1 MLYLGEGSVMA
12 EEVTSS
18 MRNAR
23 GKVEYMLVW
32 GKDKDSLQDDSFY
45 EYIHSALEHMREVME
60 WRSSMGMLGIGSS
73 LFKRVSDPIADI
85 LGGKSKEFYKTF
97 DDLSKGRIRLICT
110 GDRYASPFILFNDPS
125 SYVAAL
131 ANPNSNE
138 IFYGYGLMEAW
149 RADPRIH
156 DLNGKG
162 IDAFTLLFSSSI
174 AFMLTLYINAGLAK
188 AREVS
193 RIFDPNDALTSN
205 LREWA
210 EYTSKGIWPGS
221 HENQRKAMIALRG
234 YLNAWFDFLKD
245 SSWLEIHHTLHHGR
259 VIERDQSFLDTAT
272 TEISETS
279 RAIILDSVSMFS
291 AEEMERRD
299 RLRREKQLE
308 WTLLR
313 IALGILYPR
322 EKARIREVWEREKR
336 KVSWRYLEDTYY
348 EEIWDLIRLH
358 LSGEDISASIE
369 EKDAR
374 TLGRWHFIFNKKAE
388 RPREKV
394 VELESMEIERIFE
407 RKNRLLAMLTWEGV
421 GLPADARWHD
431 VVARFRKIMIKYHP
445 DRVEVTGVSPE
456 EAHRVTKIAIDIFRE
471 LEIIHDL
478 HPEIFGLATLPV
490 EQDK

>member
-1 MLYLGEGSVMA
+1 MLYLGEGSVRV
-12 EEVTSS
+12 EEIIES

-23 GKVEYMLVW
+23 TKVEYMLVW
-32 GKDKDSLQDDSFY
+32 GRDKDSLQDDSFH
-45 EYIHSALEHMREVME
+45 EYIHDALEHMRRVIME
-60 WRSSMGMLGIGSS
+60 WRGSMIFGGSI
-73 LFKRVSDPIADI
+73 FKKASDPIADI
-85 LGGKSKEFYKTF
+85 LGGKSKEFYKVF
-97 DDLSKGRIRLICT
+97 DDLCKGRIGLICT
-110 GDRYASPFILFNDPS
+110 GDRYSSPFILFNDPS
-125 SYVAAL
+125 CYVAAL
-131 ANPNSNE
+131 ANPSSKE

-162 IDAFTLLFSSSI
+162 IGAFTLLFSSSI
-174 AFMLTLYINAGLAK
+174 AFMLTLYIGAGLAK

-205 LREWA
+205 LKEWA

-221 HENQRKAMIALRG
+221 HENQRKAMVALRG

-245 SSWLEIHHTLHHGR
+245 SSWLEIHHTLHHGK

-279 RAIILDSVSMFS
+279 RAIILDAGGMFS

-322 EKARIREVWEREKR
+322 EKAKIREVWEREKR
-336 KVSWRYLEDTYY
+336 KVNWKYLEDTYY

-358 LSGEDISASIE
+358 LAGEDISASVE

-394 VELESMEIERIFE
+394 VELEKMDIERIFE
-407 RKNRLLAMLTWEGV
+407 RKNRLLGMLTWEGV
-421 GLPADARWHD
+421 GLPPDARWHD
-431 VVARFRKIMIKYHP
+431 VVSRFRKIMIKYHP
-445 DRVEVTGVSPE
+445 DRVEVTGVNLE
-456 EAHRVTKIAIDIFRE
+456 EAHKVTKTAIDVFRE

-478 HPEIFGLATLPV
+478 HPEIFGLATLQT
-490 EQDK
+490 EQEV

>member
-1 MLYLGEGSVMA
+1 MLYLGEGSVRI
-12 EEVTSS
+12 EEIAS
-18 MRNAR
+18 MRDAK
-23 GKVEYMLVW
+23 GKVEYSLVW
-32 GKDKDSLQDDSFY
+32 GRGKDSLQDDSFY
-45 EYIHSALEHMREVME
+45 EYIHPALEHMQRVME
-60 WRSSMGMLGIGSS
+60 WRSSGMLGA
-73 LFKRVSDPIADI
+73 LFKKADDDPIAGI
-85 LGGKSKEFYKTF
+85 LGGKSKEFYRAF
-97 DDLSKGRIRLICT
+97 HDLYKGRIGLVCV
-110 GDRYASPFILFNDPS
+110 GDRYSSPFILFNDPTC
-125 SYVAAL
+125 YVAAL
-131 ANPNSNE
+131 ANPESSE
-138 IFYGYGLMEAW
+138 IFYGYGLLEAW

-162 IDAFTLLFSSSI
+162 VDAFTLLFSSSI

-193 RIFDPNDALTSN
+193 RVFDPNGVLAAN

-221 HENQRKAMIALRG
+221 HENQRRAMIALRG

-245 SSWLEIHHTLHHGR
+245 SSWLEIHHTLHHGK

-279 RAIILDSVSMFS
+279 RAIILDNVSVFS

-322 EKARIREVWEREKR
+322 EKAKIREVWERER
-336 KVSWRYLEDTYY
+336 RRVSWRYLEDTYY

-358 LSGEDISASIE
+358 LAGEDIYASIE
-369 EKDAR
+369 EKDTK

-394 VELESMEIERIFE
+394 VELEKMEIERIFE

-421 GLPADARWHD
+421 GLPPDARWHD

-445 DRVEVTGVSPE
+445 DRTEVTGVNPE

-478 HPEIFGLATLPV
+478 HPEVFGLATLPV
-490 EQDK
+490 EQDRQ

>member
-1 MLYLGEGSVMA
+1 MLYLGEGSIMA

-18 MRNAR
+18 MGAR
-23 GKVEYMLVW
+23 GKMVEYMLVW
-32 GKDKDSLQDDSFY
+32 GKDKGSLQDDSFY
-45 EYIHSALEHMREVME
+45 EYIRSALEHMRGVME
-60 WRSSMGMLGIGSS
+60 WRSNGIGMFGST
-73 LFKRVSDPIADI
+73 LFKKVVDPIADI
-85 LGGKSKEFYKTF
+85 LGSKSKEFYKAF
-97 DDLSKGRIRLICT
+97 DDLSKGKIRLICV
-110 GDRYASPFILFNDPS
+110 GDRYASPFILFNDPT

-131 ANPNSNE
+131 ANPSSNE

-162 IDAFTLLFSSSI
+162 VDAFTLLFSSSI

-188 AREVS
+188 AREVR

-245 SSWLEIHHTLHHGR
+245 SSWLEIHHTLHHGK

-279 RAIILDSVSMFS
+279 RAIILDNVSMFS

-336 KVSWRYLEDTYY
+336 KVSWKYLEDTYY

-358 LSGEDISASIE
+358 LTGEDISSSIE

-394 VELESMEIERIFE
+394 VELEKMEIERIFE

-445 DRVEVTGVSPE
+445 DRVEVTGVNPE

>member
-45 EYIHSALEHMREVME
+45 EYIHSALEHMRDVME

-85 LGGKSKEFYKTF
+85 LGGKSKEFYKAF
-97 DDLSKGRIRLICT
+97 DDLAKGRIRLVCT
-110 GDRYASPFILFNDPS
+110 GDRYASPFILFNDPT

-131 ANPNSNE
+131 ANPSSNE

-162 IDAFTLLFSSSI
+162 VDAFTLLFSSSI
-174 AFMLTLYINAGLAK
+174 VFMLTLYINAGLAK
-188 AREVS
+188 AREVR

-245 SSWLEIHHTLHHGR
+245 SSWLEIHHTLHHGK

-322 EKARIREVWEREKR
+322 EKARIREVWERERR
-336 KVSWRYLEDTYY
+336 KVKWRYLEDTYY
-348 EEIWDLIRLH
+348 EEIWD
-358 LSGEDISASIE
+358 
-369 EKDAR
+369 
-374 TLGRWHFIFNKKAE
+374 
-388 RPREKV
+388 
-394 VELESMEIERIFE
+394 
-407 RKNRLLAMLTWEGV
+407 
-421 GLPADARWHD
+421 
-431 VVARFRKIMIKYHP
+431 
-445 DRVEVTGVSPE
+445 
-456 EAHRVTKIAIDIFRE
+456 
-471 LEIIHDL
+471 
-478 HPEIFGLATLPV
+478 
-490 EQDK
+490 

>member
-45 EYIHSALEHMREVME
+45 EYIHSALEHMRDVME

-85 LGGKSKEFYKTF
+85 LGGKSKEFYKAF
-97 DDLSKGRIRLICT
+97 DDLAKGRIRLVCT
-110 GDRYASPFILFNDPS
+110 GDRYASPFILFNDPT

-131 ANPNSNE
+131 ANPSSNE

-162 IDAFTLLFSSSI
+162 VDAFTLLFSSSI
-174 AFMLTLYINAGLAK
+174 VFMLTLYINAGLAK
-188 AREVS
+188 AREVR
-193 RIFDPNDALTSN
+193 RIFDPNDILMSN

-245 SSWLEIHHTLHHGR
+245 SSWLEIHHTLHHGK

-322 EKARIREVWEREKR
+322 EKARIREVWERERR
-336 KVSWRYLEDTYY
+336 KV
-348 EEIWDLIRLH
+348 
-358 LSGEDISASIE
+358 
-369 EKDAR
+369 
-374 TLGRWHFIFNKKAE
+374 
-388 RPREKV
+388 
-394 VELESMEIERIFE
+394 
-407 RKNRLLAMLTWEGV
+407 
-421 GLPADARWHD
+421 
-431 VVARFRKIMIKYHP
+431 
-445 DRVEVTGVSPE
+445 
-456 EAHRVTKIAIDIFRE
+456 
-471 LEIIHDL
+471 
-478 HPEIFGLATLPV
+478 
-490 EQDK
+490 